1 MRGFPQKESVKMF
14 KEIQPENIG
23 DNAFKLIGKD
33 WMLITAGNP
42 KSFNTMTAAWGG
54 FGFLWNKNVCF
65 IFIRPNR
72 YTYKFVEE
80 NGIFT
85 LSFFEEKYRGILEFC
100 GQSSGR
106 DTDKIKKTG
115 LTVFQSASDGISF
128 KEAKTVIECRKIYF
142 QDINPKNFADASI
155 QNNYPEK
162 DYHRMYTGEILH
174 VFSKE

>member
-1 MRGFPQKESVKMF
+1 MF
-14 KEIQPENIG
+14 KEIQPENIR

-33 WMLITAGNP
+33 WMLITAGKP
-42 KSFNTMTAAWGG
+42 ESFNTMTAAWGG

-80 NGIFT
+80 NSIFT
-85 LSFFEEKYRGILEFC
+85 LSFFEEQYRGILEFC

-115 LTVFQSASDGISF
+115 LTVFQSPGGGISF
-128 KEAKTVIECRKIYF
+128 KEARTVIECRKIYF

-155 QNNYPEK
+155 QNNYSEK

-174 VFSKE
+174 VFNKE